1 VADFFSAFN
10 LLVAL
15 FLVLLNGFFVAVEF
29 ALVKIRPTRVETL
42 IEEGKPAATLVKD
55 AIQNLDGYLAAC
67 QLGITLSSL
76 SLGWIGEPAIAAL
89 IEPVLG
95 AFLPEGAI
103 HTVAV
108 VLGFGT
114 ITFLH
119 VVFGELAPKT
129 LSIQD
134 AERISLIVAPP
145 MKFFYYLF
153 LPGIY
158 VFNGTANFFTGLIG
172 FSPASETDEAHTEE
186 DIRMLIAQ
194 SSEHGLVEEGQEE
207 MIEGVFE
214 LQDTAVREIMV
225 PRPDVEVL
233 ETNMSME
240 TLLAVTTEGSYSSYP
255 VLDSEADD
263 QVVGAIHVADL
274 YRTLQSGDDS
284 WTARDLAREVVIV
297 PETRRIASL
306 LTEFQ
311 EREIQMAIVIDEW
324 GVFEGIV
331 TMEDIL
337 EEIVGEIRDE
347 FDVADDEPSITKLE
361 DGGYSID
368 GRVPIETVNQVLD
381 TEFGNEESETV
392 GGLVFTRLGRSPD
405 VGDSVNLDSYVFE
418 VDEVNGNRISHI
430 VTRKATQQNVDSS
443 E

>member
-1 VADFFSAFN
+1 MVDLISAFN

-76 SLGWIGEPAIAAL
+76 SLGWIGEPAVAAL

-153 LPGIY
+153 APGIY

-172 FSPASETDEAHTEE
+172 FSPASDTDEAHTED

-194 SSEHGLVEEGQEE
+194 SSEQGLVEEGQEE

-233 ETNMSME
+233 ETNMTME
-240 TLLAVTTEGSYSSYP
+240 TLLAVTTEGSHSSYP

-263 QVVGAIHVADL
+263 HVVGAIHVGDL
-274 YRTLQSGDDS
+274 LRTLQSCDDS
-284 WTARDLAREVVIV
+284 WTARTLAREVVVV

-311 EREIQMAIVIDEW
+311 DREIQMAIVIDEW
-324 GVFEGIV
+324 GAFEGIV

-347 FDVADDEPSITKLE
+347 FDMAGDEPSIRKLE
-361 DGGYSID
+361 NGGYSID
-368 GRVPIETVNQVLD
+368 GHVSLGTVNEILD
-381 TEFGNEESETV
+381 TEFRSEDFETI
-392 GGLVFTRLGRSPD
+392 GGLVLARLGRAPE
-405 VGDSVNLDSYVFE
+405 VGDSMNLDSYAFE
-418 VDEVNGNRISHI
+418 VDEVSGSRISHI
-430 VTRKATQQNVDSS
+430 VARKAAQRNVGSS
-443 E
+443 N

>member
-1 VADFFSAFN
+1 VVDLFSAFS
-10 LLVAL
+10 LLLAL

-29 ALVKIRPTRVETL
+29 ALVKVRPTRIETL
-42 IEEGKPAATLVKD
+42 VEEGKPGATLVKD
-55 AIQNLDGYLAAC
+55 AIQNLDSYLAAC
-67 QLGITLSSL
+67 QLGITLASL
-76 SLGWIGEPAIAAL
+76 SLGWVGEPAIAAL

-103 HTVAV
+103 HTVAI
-108 VLGFGT
+108 VLGFAA

-158 VFNGTANFFTGLIG
+158 VFNGTANFFTGLLG

-194 SSEHGLVEEGQEE
+194 SSEQGLVEEGQEE
-207 MIEGVFE
+207 MLEGVFE
-214 LQDTAVREIMV
+214 LQDTDVREIMV

-233 ETNMSME
+233 ETNMSRE
-240 TLLAVTTEGSYSSYP
+240 TLLAVTTEGSHSSYP
-255 VLDSEADD
+255 VLDPEADD
-263 QVVGAIHVADL
+263 HVVGAIHIGDL
-274 YRTLQSGDDS
+274 YRTTQSGDDS

-306 LTEFQ
+306 LAEFQ
-311 EREIQMAIVIDEW
+311 DREIQMAMVIDEW
-324 GVFEGIV
+324 GAFEGIV

-347 FDVADDEPSITKLE
+347 FDVPGDEPSIRKLE
-361 DGGYSID
+361 NGDYSID

-381 TEFGNEESETV
+381 TEFGSEDSETV
-392 GGLVFTRLGRSPD
+392 GGLVFNRLGRSPE
-405 VGDSVNLDSYVFE
+405 VGDSVNLDSYAFDI
-418 VDEVNGNRISHI
+418 DEVSGSRISH
-430 VTRKATQQNVDSS
+430 VVARKAAQRNVDSS
-443 E
+443 D

>member
-1 VADFFSAFN
+1 MVELLSAFN

-42 IEEGKPAATLVKD
+42 IEEGTPGATLVKD

-67 QLGITLSSL
+67 QLGITLASL
-76 SLGWIGEPAIAAL
+76 SLGWVGEPAVATL

-153 LPGIY
+153 IPGIY
-158 VFNGTANFFTGLIG
+158 VFNGTANFFTGLLG
-172 FSPASETDEAHTEE
+172 FSPASETDEAHTED

-194 SSEHGLVEEGQEE
+194 SSEQGLVEEGQEE

-240 TLLAVTTEGSYSSYP
+240 TLLAVTAEGTHSSYP
-255 VLDSEADD
+255 VLDPEADD
-263 QVVGAIHVADL
+263 QAIGAIHIEDL
-274 YRTLQSGDDS
+274 YRTTQSGDDS

-297 PETRRIASL
+297 PESRRIASL

-311 EREIQMAIVIDEW
+311 DREIQMAMVIDEW
-324 GVFEGIV
+324 GAFEGIV

-347 FDVADDEPSITKLE
+347 FDVADDEPSIRTLE
-361 DGGYSID
+361 NGDYSID
-368 GRVPIETVNQVLD
+368 GRVPIETVNEILD
-381 TEFGNEESETV
+381 TEFESEDSETI
-392 GGLVFTRLGRSPD
+392 GGLVFNWLGQSPE
-405 VGDSVNLDSYVFE
+405 VGDSVDLDSYTFE
-418 VDEVNGNRISHI
+418 VDEVSGSRISHM
-430 VTRKATQQNVDSS
+430 VAQRAAQRNVDSAD
-443 E
+443 

>member
-1 VADFFSAFN
+1 LVDLFSAFN

-42 IEEGKPAATLVKD
+42 IEEGKPAASLVKD

-76 SLGWIGEPAIAAL
+76 SLGWVGEPAVAAL

-158 VFNGTANFFTGLIG
+158 VFNGTANFFTGLLG
-172 FSPASETDEAHTEE
+172 FSPASETDEAHTED

-194 SSEHGLVEEGQEE
+194 SSEQGLVGEGQEE

-214 LQDTAVREIMV
+214 LQDTVVREIMV
-225 PRPDVEVL
+225 PRPDVEIL
-233 ETNMSME
+233 DADMTTE
-240 TLLAVTTEGSYSSYP
+240 TLLAVTAEGSHSSYP

-263 QVVGAIHVADL
+263 QVVGAIHVEDL
-274 YRTLQSGDDS
+274 FRTTQCGDDS

-311 EREIQMAIVIDEW
+311 DREIQMAMVIDEW
-324 GVFEGIV
+324 GAFEGIV

-347 FDVADDEPSITKLE
+347 FDAAGDEPSIRKLE
-361 DGGYSID
+361 NGGYSID
-368 GRVPIETVNQVLD
+368 GRVPIETVNVVLD
-381 TEFGNEESETV
+381 TELGSEDSETV
-392 GGLVFTRLGRSPD
+392 GGLVFNQLGRSPE
-405 VGDSVNLDSYVFE
+405 VGDSVDLDSYAFE

-430 VTRKATQQNVDSS
+430 VTRKAAQRNVDSS
-443 E
+443 N

>member
-1 VADFFSAFN
+1 MVDLISAFN

-15 FLVLLNGFFVAVEF
+15 LLVLLNGFFVAVEF

-153 LPGIY
+153 IPGIY

-172 FSPASETDEAHTEE
+172 FSPASETDEAHTED

-194 SSEHGLVEEGQEE
+194 SSEQGLVKEGQEE

-214 LQDTAVREIMV
+214 LQDTTVREIMV
-225 PRPDVEVL
+225 PRPDVEIL
-233 ETNMSME
+233 ETNMDME
-240 TLLAVTTEGSYSSYP
+240 TLLAITTEGSHSSYP
-255 VLDSEADD
+255 VLDSEAND
-263 QVVGAIHVADL
+263 QVVGAIHIEDL
-274 YRTLQSGDDS
+274 YRTHLSDNDS
-284 WTARDLAREVVIV
+284 STVRALAREVVIV
-297 PETRRIASL
+297 PETRRIANL

-311 EREIQMAIVIDEW
+311 DREIQMAMVIDEW
-324 GVFEGIV
+324 GAFEGIV

-347 FDVADDEPSITKLE
+347 FDVASDEPSIRKLE
-361 DGGYSID
+361 NGDYSID
-368 GRVPIETVNQVLD
+368 GRVLIETVNQVLD
-381 TEFGNEESETV
+381 AEFGSEDSETI
-392 GGLVFTRLGRSPD
+392 GGLVFNRLGRSPE
-405 VGDSVNLDSYVFE
+405 VGDSVDLDSYAFD
-418 VDEVNGNRISHI
+418 VDEVNGSRISHVI
-430 VTRKATQQNVDSS
+430 ARKGAQRNANSS
-443 E
+443 N